1 MNCTRAD
8 WPYVH
13 QTKSHPLYKNSVPS
27 KVVVT
32 CESQTAFLS
41 CDQGSIK
48 VLSANYGRTDRQ
60 TCSAGRPYN
69 QLSNVRC
76 TQSTSLRVVAIRC
89 DGKTS
94 CSIVAGNAAF
104 TDPCYGT
111 YKYLTVSYKCVAPP
125 PPSPRVPSKVVV
137 TCESQTAF
145 LSCAEADDDTNISPS
160 QTPQFTTAL
169 LTPVVYVTDSTPASE
184 RLPDTHSLLS
194 TASETIT
201 VNV

>member
-1 MNCTRAD
+1 MA
-8 WPYVH
+8 
-13 QTKSHPLYKNSVPS
+13 QTLYFNILVIALCSISECIGLRFICYNGVPS

-145 LSCAEADDDTNISPS
+145 LSCGLMTG
-160 QTPQFTTAL
+160 
-169 LTPVVYVTDSTPASE
+169 
-184 RLPDTHSLLS
+184 
-194 TASETIT
+194 
-201 VNV
+201 